1 MSARD
6 LFLARLDERLDS
18 EDVRLEIDRCYSY
31 VGSTLVRTHPA
42 CDGEP
47 QNIMRFLVKLGTRRY
62 LRAEDEG
69 ADELWNDVME
79 RWFYNEL
86 YKVSNNMLIYNR
98 RQREVGNPQLVFD
111 WIDVELQNGQLH
123 ALLHCDNVSGI
134 RPETSELLTQ
144 LRAAYNE
151 GALGE
156 DVVRAAY
163 AGRGDKNFALL
174 RIPILYGR
182 VETLAESPVT
192 ELAAKVLEGR
202 PFKAEDWAM
211 RYPAHV
217 DDVARALA
225 LIAEQLMKGSP
236 GAGGIYHFASGEQFT
251 KYGMALA
258 IAQVIGADAS
268 LITPDPNP
276 PAGAPRPKDCR
287 LDASRLAAL
296 GFVPRIRLVDGLREA
311 LGPFR
316 SR

>member
-1 MSARD
+1 MAQPRPSLTLILD
-6 LFLARLDERLDS
+6 LDERLDS

-156 DVVRAAY
+156 DVVQQNDIVYVEPNSVRARQSTVN
-163 AGRGDKNFALL
+163 GNNVRSTSFWLSL
-174 RIPILYGR
+174 
-182 VETLAESPVT
+182 
-192 ELAAKVLEGR
+192 
-202 PFKAEDWAM
+202 
-211 RYPAHV
+211 
-217 DDVARALA
+217 
-225 LIAEQLMKGSP
+225 
-236 GAGGIYHFASGEQFT
+236 
-251 KYGMALA
+251 
-258 IAQVIGADAS
+258 AS
-268 LITPDPNP
+268 LLTTITVLIV
-276 PAGAPRPKDCR
+276 K
-287 LDASRLAAL
+287 
-296 GFVPRIRLVDGLREA
+296 
-311 LGPFR
+311 
-316 SR
+316 

>member
-1 MSARD
+1 MAQPRPSLTLILD
-6 LFLARLDERLDS
+6 LDERLDS

-156 DVVRAAY
+156 DVVRAYLPAPASY
-163 AGRGDKNFALL
+163 EEKKAAGRAAK
-174 RIPILYGR
+174 
-182 VETLAESPVT
+182 AERDAQKAA
-192 ELAAKVLEGR
+192 ELAA
-202 PFKAEDWAM
+202 AEEE
-211 RYPAHV
+211 
-217 DDVARALA
+217 ARAA
-225 LIAEQLMKGSP
+225 AAAAEAAAEEAFLELP
-236 GAGGIYHFASGEQFT
+236 
-251 KYGMALA
+251 
-258 IAQVIGADAS
+258 
-268 LITPDPNP
+268 
-276 PAGAPRPKDCR
+276 
-287 LDASRLAAL
+287 RLANDAAEEEDEPAL
-296 GFVPRIRLVDGLREA
+296 EPFALDEPDFEVDYRLWLIEYADGSTRTFDSHAGTLA
-311 LGPFR
+311 
-316 SR
+316 

>member
-1 MSARD
+1 MAQPRPSLTLILD
-6 LFLARLDERLDS
+6 LDERLDS

-151 GALGE
+151 AEPALE
-156 DVVRAAY
+156 P
-163 AGRGDKNFALL
+163 FALDEPDFEVDYRL
-174 RIPILYGR
+174 WLIEYADGSTRTFDSHAR
-182 VETLAESPVT
+182 TLA
-192 ELAAKVLEGR
+192 
-202 PFKAEDWAM
+202 
-211 RYPAHV
+211 
-217 DDVARALA
+217 
-225 LIAEQLMKGSP
+225 
-236 GAGGIYHFASGEQFT
+236 
-251 KYGMALA
+251 
-258 IAQVIGADAS
+258 
-268 LITPDPNP
+268 
-276 PAGAPRPKDCR
+276 
-287 LDASRLAAL
+287 
-296 GFVPRIRLVDGLREA
+296 
-311 LGPFR
+311 
-316 SR
+316 

>member
-1 MSARD
+1 MAQPRPSLTLILD
-6 LFLARLDERLDS
+6 LDERLDS

-144 LRAAYNE
+144 LRASVQRRRSGRRRRARLPARARFIRGKE
-151 GALGE
+151 GRRAGGE
-156 DVVRAAY
+156 GRARRAEGGG
-163 AGRGDKNFALL
+163 AGCGRRGGPGCGRG
-174 RIPILYGR
+174 G
-182 VETLAESPVT
+182 
-192 ELAAKVLEGR
+192 
-202 PFKAEDWAM
+202 
-211 RYPAHV
+211 
-217 DDVARALA
+217 
-225 LIAEQLMKGSP
+225 
-236 GAGGIYHFASGEQFT
+236 
-251 KYGMALA
+251 
-258 IAQVIGADAS
+258 
-268 LITPDPNP
+268 
-276 PAGAPRPKDCR
+276 
-287 LDASRLAAL
+287 
-296 GFVPRIRLVDGLREA
+296 
-311 LGPFR
+311 R
-316 SR
+316 SRGRGGVSGAAAFGRRRRLRRRGRASS

>member
-1 MSARD
+1 MAQPRPSLTLILD
-6 LFLARLDERLDS
+6 LDERLDS

-144 LRAAYNE
+144 LRAAYTKARWARTSCAPTCPRPLHTRNRRPP
-151 GALGE
+151 GWRRRPSATRRRRRGWLRQKRRPGC
-156 DVVRAAY
+156 
-163 AGRGDKNFALL
+163 GRG
-174 RIPILYGR
+174 G
-182 VETLAESPVT
+182 
-192 ELAAKVLEGR
+192 
-202 PFKAEDWAM
+202 
-211 RYPAHV
+211 
-217 DDVARALA
+217 
-225 LIAEQLMKGSP
+225 
-236 GAGGIYHFASGEQFT
+236 
-251 KYGMALA
+251 
-258 IAQVIGADAS
+258 
-268 LITPDPNP
+268 
-276 PAGAPRPKDCR
+276 
-287 LDASRLAAL
+287 
-296 GFVPRIRLVDGLREA
+296 
-311 LGPFR
+311 R
-316 SR
+316 SRGRGGVSGAAAFGQRRRRRGGRARS

>member
-1 MSARD
+1 MAQPRPSLTLILD
-6 LFLARLDERLDS
+6 LDERLDS

-156 DVVRAAY
+156 DVVRAY
-163 AGRGDKNFALL
+163 LL
-174 RIPILYGR
+174 HTRKR
-182 VETLAESPVT
+182 
-192 ELAAKVLEGR
+192 R
-202 PFKAEDWAM
+202 P
-211 RYPAHV
+211 
-217 DDVARALA
+217 
-225 LIAEQLMKGSP
+225 P
-236 GAGGIYHFASGEQFT
+236 GWRRRPSATRRRRRSWLRQKRRPG
-251 KYGMALA
+251 LR
-258 IAQVIGADAS
+258 
-268 LITPDPNP
+268 PR
-276 PAGAPRPKDCR
+276 RPKPRQRRRFWSCR
-287 LDASRLAAL
+287 VWPTTPPKRRTSPLLSRS
-296 GFVPRIRLVDGLREA
+296 PWTS
-311 LGPFR
+311 PTSR
-316 SR
+316 STTACG

>member
-1 MSARD
+1 MAQPRPSLTLILD
-6 LFLARLDERLDS
+6 LDERLDS

-156 DVVRAAY
+156 DVVRAYLPAPASY
-163 AGRGDKNFALL
+163 EEQKAAGHHRLFPDLKREKRGNVGG
-174 RIPILYGR
+174 PITTWFTRYRRKLGIGGTDGEEESSVVFHCFRYT
-182 VETLAESPVT
+182 VINHLETQ
-192 ELAAKVLEGR
+192 
-202 PFKAEDWAM
+202 
-211 RYPAHV
+211 
-217 DDVARALA
+217 ARANLR
-225 LIAEQLMKGSP
+225 LIQKVVGHRLK
-236 GAGGIYHFASGEQFT
+236 AGDIGIPERCSGKHPTATLRDEV
-251 KYGMALA
+251 
-258 IAQVIGADAS
+258 IAV
-268 LITPDPNP
+268 LPW
-276 PAGAPRPKDCR
+276 
-287 LDASRLAAL
+287 
-296 GFVPRIRLVDGLREA
+296 VPL
-311 LGPFR
+311 PSF
-316 SR
+316 

>member
-1 MSARD
+1 MAQPRPSLTLILD
-6 LFLARLDERLDS
+6 LDERLDS

-156 DVVRAAY
+156 DVVRAYLPAPASY
-163 AGRGDKNFALL
+163 EERRPPGWRRRPSATRRRRRSWL
-174 RIPILYGR
+174 RQKR
-182 VETLAESPVT
+182 
-192 ELAAKVLEGR
+192 R
-202 PFKAEDWAM
+202 PGL
-211 RYPAHV
+211 RP
-217 DDVARALA
+217 R
-225 LIAEQLMKGSP
+225 
-236 GAGGIYHFASGEQFT
+236 
-251 KYGMALA
+251 
-258 IAQVIGADAS
+258 
-268 LITPDPNP
+268 
-276 PAGAPRPKDCR
+276 RPKPRQRRRFWSCR
-287 LDASRLAAL
+287 VWPTTPPPKKRPSQLLSRS
-296 GFVPRIRLVDGLREA
+296 PWTS
-311 LGPFR
+311 PTSR
-316 SR
+316 STTACG

>member
-1 MSARD
+1 MAQPRPSLTLILD
-6 LFLARLDERLDS
+6 LDERLDS

-156 DVVRAAY
+156 DVVRAYLPTPASY
-163 AGRGDKNFALL
+163 EEQKAAG
-174 RIPILYGR
+174 
-182 VETLAESPVT
+182 
-192 ELAAKVLEGR
+192 LAAKAER
-202 PFKAEDWAM
+202 DAQKAAGKAIDKLSG
-211 RYPAHV
+211 
-217 DDVARALA
+217 D
-225 LIAEQLMKGSP
+225 KGE
-236 GAGGIYHFASGEQFT
+236 IVIDFGEE
-251 KYGMALA
+251 K
-258 IAQVIGADAS
+258 
-268 LITPDPNP
+268 PK
-276 PAGAPRPKDCR
+276 AP
-287 LDASRLAAL
+287 AAL
-296 GFVPRIRLVDGLREA
+296 RERAKTIRAEA
-311 LGPFR
+311 ELKQSGKW
-316 SR
+316 S

>member
-1 MSARD
+1 MAQPRPSLTLILD
-6 LFLARLDERLDS
+6 LDERLDS

-156 DVVRAAY
+156 DVVRAYLPAPASY
-163 AGRGDKNFALL
+163 EEQKAAG
-174 RIPILYGR
+174 
-182 VETLAESPVT
+182 
-192 ELAAKVLEGR
+192 LAAKAER
-202 PFKAEDWAM
+202 DAQKAAGLAAAEEE
-211 RYPAHV
+211 
-217 DDVARALA
+217 ARALEPFA
-225 LIAEQLMKGSP
+225 LDEPDFEVDYRLWLIEYADGSTRTFDSH
-236 GAGGIYHFASGEQFT
+236 AGT
-251 KYGMALA
+251 LA
-258 IAQVIGADAS
+258 
-268 LITPDPNP
+268 
-276 PAGAPRPKDCR
+276 
-287 LDASRLAAL
+287 
-296 GFVPRIRLVDGLREA
+296 
-311 LGPFR
+311 
-316 SR
+316 

>member
-1 MSARD
+1 MAQPRPSLTLILD
-6 LFLARLDERLDS
+6 LDERLDS

-156 DVVRAAY
+156 DVVRAYLPAPASY
-163 AGRGDKNFALL
+163 EEQKAAGLAEEARAAAAAAEAAAEEAFLELPRLANDAAEEEDEPALEPFALDEPDFEVDYRL
-174 RIPILYGR
+174 WLIEYADGSTRTFDSHAG
-182 VETLAESPVT
+182 TLA
-192 ELAAKVLEGR
+192 
-202 PFKAEDWAM
+202 
-211 RYPAHV
+211 
-217 DDVARALA
+217 
-225 LIAEQLMKGSP
+225 
-236 GAGGIYHFASGEQFT
+236 
-251 KYGMALA
+251 
-258 IAQVIGADAS
+258 
-268 LITPDPNP
+268 
-276 PAGAPRPKDCR
+276 
-287 LDASRLAAL
+287 
-296 GFVPRIRLVDGLREA
+296 
-311 LGPFR
+311 
-316 SR
+316 